1 MYFFKNHQKYRL
13 TVRIYAYIWKLNM
26 HKNAPHSKAHQSS
39 TLQPVPDQDA
49 CRDKEHSNQKSAD
62 GIRRRD
68 FIKRTGLALAGATT
82 ASTLLTS
89 VRRGVAAGTN
99 PTEITFSSAK
109 FFGKETIANVVEA
122 FNSSQNKIHVTYN
135 ELPPPSSSTEVHQ
148 SLVQQLARRNGS
160 PDVFTQDIIWI
171 AEFAAAKWALPL
183 GDYFNA
189 DAMKDYF
196 PGVVQAC
203 TWQGKLTAL
212 PWFIDSGMLY
222 YRKDLL
228 DELGAK
234 APETWDQLI
243 DSAKKLTSSD
253 KAKFGFLWQ
262 AKQAEVLVC
271 DLVSFIGS
279 NEGTILQPDGKT
291 VSIADNAAAEAVQLM
306 HDLIKKYQV
315 TPEDVLSWDEEP
327 SRGPFTSGQAAFLR
341 NWSYVFKVAQDKTES
356 KVVDKVGV
364 APLPHFP
371 NKKSAA
377 CLGGY
382 QYGVNAASKN
392 KDAALEFVRWMSSP
406 ETQLRFA
413 TTLGLCPTRAS
424 VLDQPQI
431 AQEQPF
437 MPQLKSVFI
446 GAIPR
451 PVTPKYPQVSLILQS
466 EISRAITTGDIKGT
480 LQAAKEKIQAI
491 VKT

>member
-1 MYFFKNHQKYRL
+1 
-13 TVRIYAYIWKLNM
+13 
-26 HKNAPHSKAHQSS
+26 
-39 TLQPVPDQDA
+39 
-49 CRDKEHSNQKSAD
+49 
-62 GIRRRD
+62 
-68 FIKRTGLALAGATT
+68 
-82 ASTLLTS
+82 
-89 VRRGVAAGTN
+89 
-99 PTEITFSSAK
+99 
-109 FFGKETIANVVEA
+109 
-122 FNSSQNKIHVTYN
+122 
-135 ELPPPSSSTEVHQ
+135 VHQ
-148 SLVQQLARRNGS
+148 ALVQQLARRNGD

-183 GDYFNA
+183 DEYFKA
-189 DAMKDYF
+189 DTMKEYF
-196 PGVVQAC
+196 PGVVDAC

-243 DSAKKLTSSD
+243 DSAKKLTSAD

-279 NEGTILQPDGKT
+279 NDGSILKSDGKT
-291 VSIADNAAAEAVQLM
+291 VSIADDAAMEAVQLM
-306 HDLIKKYQV
+306 HELIKKHQIS
-315 TPEDVLSWDEEP
+315 PEDVLSWDEEP
-327 SRGPFTSGQAAFLR
+327 SRRPFTGGQAAFLR
-341 NWSYVFKVAQDKTES
+341 NWSYVWKVAQNPTES
-356 KVVDKVGV
+356 AVVDKVGV
-364 APLPHFP
+364 VPLPHFEG
-371 NKKSAA
+371 KKSAA

-382 QYGVNAASKN
+382 QYGVNASTKN
-392 KDAALEFVRWMSSP
+392 REAAIDFVRWMSSP

-413 TTLGLCPTRAS
+413 TQLGLCPTRGT

-437 MPQLKSVFI
+437 MQQLKGVFL

-451 PVTPKYPQVSLILQS
+451 PVTPKYPQVTLVLQS
-466 EISRAITTGDIKGT
+466 EISKALTTGDVKGA
-480 LQAAKEKIQAI
+480 LQTSKEKIQAI
-491 VKT
+491 VKA